1 MKKSKEEIQEKI
13 KKYFTGSLNKII
25 YHQNLHKRSPKIKN
39 PQIINIR
46 QQIIKIKELK
56 IMNTAQFLMKKV
68 QIYQIIIKKV
78 NKNY

>member
-1 MKKSKEEIQEKI
+1 MKKSKIEIQEKI
-13 KKYFTGSLNKII
+13 KKYFTGSLDKII
-25 YHQNLHKRSPKIKN
+25 YHQNLLKRSPKIKN
-39 PQIINIR
+39 PQILNIR

-56 IMNTAQFLMKKV
+56 IMNTVQFLMKNF